1 MATDLAHEVGAQ
13 STEGVESDKVGG
25 DTGADSAE
33 KEGVQSTGQDNSDD
47 SILSG
52 KDLPPELEEARKKLF
67 QDYHDKTQ
75 KIAADK
81 KNFEGKIKDL
91 EYSHTLLNQVMEQ
104 DWFKAAYAAEKAKK
118 TGLDAT
124 KELSDDEFETVKNDK
139 RAFMELVRKQA
150 EAIME
155 SKYGNK
161 LSGADRELRE
171 LRSEREK
178 ERMASKHEGFKQALE
193 SGALDEFLKAN
204 SNYETAYALHTL
216 RNGGPKSDA
225 DSVDQRVREVLAS
238 RRAASVDKPGV
249 TSAKGVRV
257 IKGARN
263 WQEAFDL
270 AMKAHEKGETNLK
283 FER

>member
-1 MATDLAHEVGAQ
+1 MSTDIHLRRRWIPGPQFDEGGFSRVFEATAEDG
-13 STEGVESDKVGG
+13 T
-25 DTGADSAE
+25 SA
-33 KEGVQSTGQDNSDD
+33 VV
-47 SILSG
+47 
-52 KDLPPELEEARKKLF
+52 KL
-67 QDYHDKTQ
+67 
-75 KIAADK
+75 IP
-81 KNFEGKIKDL
+81 
-91 EYSHTLLNQVMEQ
+91 
-104 DWFKAAYAAEKAKK
+104 
-118 TGLDAT
+118 
-124 KELSDDEFETVKNDK
+124 
-139 RAFMELVRKQA
+139 
-150 EAIME
+150 
-155 SKYGNK
+155 K
-161 LSGADRELRE
+161 LTGADRELRE

-178 ERMASKHEGFKQALE
+178 ERMASTHEGCKQARE
-193 SGALDEFLKAN
+193 SGALEEFLKAN